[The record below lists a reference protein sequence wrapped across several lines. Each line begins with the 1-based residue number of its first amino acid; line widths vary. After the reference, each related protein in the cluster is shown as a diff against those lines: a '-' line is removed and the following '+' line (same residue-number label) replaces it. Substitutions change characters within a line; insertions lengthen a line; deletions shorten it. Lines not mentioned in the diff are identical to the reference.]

1 MDALKTAIGYLPKIS
16 DIDSTGLGL
25 PSGTLEK
32 LLSIDKNEWRE
43 ELKGIKIFFKQFKK
57 DLPLQ
62 LWQEYEEL
70 SARLKA
76 NA

>member
-1 MDALKTAIGYLPKIS
+1 M
-16 DIDSTGLGL
+16 
-25 PSGTLEK
+25 
-32 LLSIDKNEWRE
+32 EWRE

-70 SARLKA
+70 SVRLKA